1 MEVYII
7 LLKRLL
13 GSKLFDKRI
22 WGGIC
27 TAVVSA
33 TAVFLFLLMYRNT
46 VLEKQA
52 AELGET
58 AVKLLYDFGTAEQLD
73 YQMIGLKEITTDA
86 VFNQLTI
93 DNEERTLNTYLKFKN
108 KPVTVN
114 VIKSTSDYV
123 MYSLNTE
130 YISGSRIF
138 VFFFEIDPIE
148 NKIKSVR
155 EVEAIDFL
163 SSYN

>member
-1 MEVYII
+1 M
-7 LLKRLL
+7 LKKLL
-13 GSKLFDKRI
+13 GLKVFGRRVLS
-22 WGGIC
+22 GIC

-46 VLEKQA
+46 ILEKQA

-86 VFNQLTI
+86 VFDQLTI

-108 KPVTVN
+108 KPVTVK
-114 VIKSTSDYV
+114 VIKSTSNYV

-130 YISGSRIF
+130 YISDDRIF
-138 VFFFEIDPIE
+138 VFFFELDTIK

-155 EVEAIDFL
+155 EVEAIDFI